1 MLLGEMVSSRERGGI
16 QLDNTLKNPL
26 IKSLALQDQEMNYL
40 VTCLES
46 LTGSNVDILVSESSL

>member
-1 MLLGEMVSSRERGGI
+1 MVSSRERGGI